1 MVLPKNVHL
10 LTLEPW
16 HENEL
21 LVRFEHILEKNEDSR
36 YSKYV
41 QFNVRDVLEDF
52 NIVDMRETTLD
63 GNAWLDEHQRMEF
76 VPDADS
82 DDYNSYATFSRDAKN
97 VHLLNADKPLLGAEY
112 SSESLKTEQ
121 LGAESNRIKRSK
133 RFKLRRQ
140 NRLSTQEEEN
150 QEGALPLESSDR
162 NKYLI
167 ELGAMEIRT
176 FVVYLA
182 K

>member
-1 MVLPKNVHL
+1 M
-10 LTLEPW
+10 
-16 HENEL
+16 
-21 LVRFEHILEKNEDSR
+21 RFEHILEKNEDTR

-41 QFNVRDVLEDF
+41 QFNVRDVLENF
-52 NIVDMRETTLD
+52 NVVDMRETTLD

-76 VPDADS
+76 VPDADGE
-82 DDYNSYATFSRDAKN
+82 DYNSYATFSKNAKS
-97 VHLLNADKPLLGAEY
+97 VHLLNADKPLLSAEF
-112 SSESLKTEQ
+112 SSEGLKTEQ

-133 RFKLRRQ
+133 RFRMQRQ
-140 NRLSTQEEEN
+140 NRQEN
-150 QEGALPLESSDR
+150 ILALDSNDR
-162 NKYLI
+162 TKYLI

>member
-1 MVLPKNVHL
+1 M
-10 LTLEPW
+10 
-16 HENEL
+16 
-21 LVRFEHILEKNEDSR
+21 RFEHILEKNEDTR

-41 QFNVRDVLEDF
+41 QFNVRDVLENF

-76 VPDADS
+76 VPDADGE
-82 DDYNSYATFSRDAKN
+82 DYNSYAIFSKNAKS
-97 VHLLNADKPLLGAEY
+97 VHLLNADKPLLSAEY
-112 SSESLKTEQ
+112 SSEGLKTEQ

-133 RFKLRRQ
+133 RFRMQRQ
-140 NRLSTQEEEN
+140 NRQES
-150 QEGALPLESSDR
+150 ASPLDSNDR
-162 NKYLI
+162 TKYLI